1 MKTCI
6 VLPFATALLALPTA
20 RAQEPQGPQKP
31 QHPAVRPEPTL
42 VPLATLAGAVVHHAQ
57 ATAGEGGTRAFTPF
71 AVVRDATFASDGR
84 LLALLVESADTND
97 KQGERRELPAKALLW
112 DATTQRWCTDD
123 PNLAFAA
130 LTAPADPAP
139 IAEGAAKPG
148 ARAILASDLARATC
162 KTAAKGAVGAT
173 SDATA
178 TNSAKAAP
186 VLWFAPAQRTL
197 VFAAI
202 ENDGKRVL
210 LPWAALRVGDGKEG
224 CELQLDAVAA
234 RLADA
239 PVCNKPDEP
248 PPAALRRRSYEHF
261 GVPIPKWETPNERAG
276 AAGEQG
282 GGGAR

>member
-6 VLPFATALLALPTA
+6 VLPFAAALLALPTA
-20 RAQEPQGPQKP
+20 RAQEPHEPPKP
-31 QHPAVRPEPTL
+31 QQPATRPEVTL
-42 VPLATLAGAVVHHAQ
+42 VPLATLAGAVVHHAE

-71 AVVRDATFASDGR
+71 AVVRDATFAPDGR
-84 LLALLVESADTND
+84 LLALLVESADTQD

-112 DATTQRWCTDD
+112 DATAQRWCTDD
-123 PNLAFAA
+123 PNLRFAS

-139 IAEGAAKPG
+139 IAEGAAKPA

-162 KTAAKGAVGAT
+162 KPARGPAATA

-178 TNSAKAAP
+178 TNVAKAAP
-186 VLWFAPAQRTL
+186 VLWFAPAQRAL

-210 LPWAALRVGDGKEG
+210 LPWGALKVGEGKEG
-224 CELQLDAVAA
+224 CELSLDAAAA

-239 PVCNKPDEP
+239 PVCTKPDEP

-261 GVPIPKWETPNERAG
+261 AVPIPKWETPNERAG
-276 AAGEQG
+276 EHG

>member
-6 VLPFATALLALPTA
+6 VLPFAAALLALPTA
-20 RAQEPQGPQKP
+20 RAQESQEPQKP
-31 QHPAVRPEPTL
+31 QQPAMRAEPTL
-42 VPLATLAGAVVHHAQ
+42 VPLASLAGAVVHHAQ

-71 AVVRDATFASDGR
+71 AVVRDATFAPDGR
-84 LLALLVESADTND
+84 LVALLVESADTND

-123 PNLAFAA
+123 PNLTFAS
-130 LTAPADPAP
+130 LTAPANPAP
-139 IAEGAAKPG
+139 IAEAAAKP
-148 ARAILASDLARATC
+148 AVRTILASDLAHATC
-162 KTAAKGAVGAT
+162 KTAAKGAAPAT
-173 SDATA
+173 GDAPA
-178 TNSAKAAP
+178 TNAAKAAP

-210 LPWAALRVGDGKEG
+210 LPWAALKVGDGKDG
-224 CELQLDAVAA
+224 CELQIDAVAA

-239 PVCNKPDEP
+239 PVCTKPDEP

-261 GVPIPKWETPNERAG
+261 GVPIPKWETPTERAG
-276 AAGEQG
+276 TAGEHG
-282 GGGAR
+282 GSGAR